1 MEQAENNPENYKQR
15 LPMYLWNGSFRR
27 MFCIPESTQNASPT
41 FVSYP
46 LEGCTRSERCVGFSL
61 SVNLIVRQ
69 LWRRPAGVFRR
80 CWEQASLMYS
90 LENGNRLSLPKGPG
104 TKCEV

>member
-1 MEQAENNPENYKQR
+1 
-15 LPMYLWNGSFRR
+15 MYLWNGSFRR
-27 MFCIPESTQNASPT
+27 MFCIAEGTQNASPT
-41 FVSYP
+41 FVSYA
-46 LEGCTRSERCVGFSL
+46 LERCTQSERCVGFSL
-61 SVNLIVRQ
+61 SVNLTLRQ

-90 LENGNRLSLPKGPG
+90 LVNGNRLLLPKGPG